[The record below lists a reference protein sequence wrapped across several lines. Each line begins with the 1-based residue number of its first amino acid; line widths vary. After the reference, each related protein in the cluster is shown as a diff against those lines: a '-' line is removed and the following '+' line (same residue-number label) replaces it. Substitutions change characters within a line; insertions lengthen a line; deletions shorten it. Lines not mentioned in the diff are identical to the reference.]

1 MAARGRPGVLADFD
15 GVAQFLIAR
24 NSEPGSKLPYLLW
37 VPLGERGVVF
47 KAGGTWPRTSAV
59 YCHPVDDWPADA
71 DILESIP
78 VRSCVRRGA
87 AIDLVLDRGREH
99 RSQFV
104 FTTARGREVVFW
116 QSPRTAKQSRPGV
129 RRPTARAAGI
139 PELHILVDI
148 REQYPYRFADQ
159 RVTVTRRPLPAGDY
173 AVTVDDRLVA
183 TVERKS
189 LADLISSI
197 SGARLK
203 YAMADLAARPRAAI
217 VVEDRYAA
225 VFKQDRVRPAVIAD
239 ALAELQVGWPAV
251 PIVFADT
258 RPLAEE
264 WTYRFLAAAA
274 HHAADNI
281 HALARLADIPEPSPP
296 PAPEPTASEIRAW
309 ARGAGLTVSRGGRI
323 PAEIKAAYRRAN
335 A

>member
-1 MAARGRPGVLADFD
+1 
-15 GVAQFLIAR
+15 VAQFVIAR
-24 NSEPGSKLPYLLW
+24 NPEPDSRLPYLLW
-37 VPLGERGVVF
+37 IPLGQRGLLF

-59 YCHPVDDWPADA
+59 YCHPIEDWPTDVEV
-71 DILESIP
+71 LERVP

-87 AIDLVLDRGREH
+87 AIDMVLDRGREH

-116 QSPRTAKQSRPGV
+116 QSPRTVKQSRPGV

-139 PELHILVDI
+139 PELEILVDI

-173 AVTVDDRLVA
+173 AVMVSGRLVA

-189 LADLISSI
+189 IPDLISSI
-197 SGARLK
+197 TGARLK
-203 YAMADLAARPRAAI
+203 YAMADLAALPHAAI

-225 VFKQDRVRPAVIAD
+225 IFKQDRVRPAVVAD
-239 ALAELQVGWPAV
+239 AVAELQITWPAV

-274 HHAADNI
+274 QHAGDDA
-281 HALARLADIPEPSPP
+281 HALDRLADLPEPAPP
-296 PAPEPTASEIRAW
+296 PAPEPTAAEIRAW
-309 ARGAGLTVSRGGRI
+309 ARATGLDISTGGRI
-323 PAEIKAAYRRAN
+323 PAEIREAYHRTHLTVFDDLHDK
-335 A
+335 